1 MMIPLESVRLKAPID
16 SHDQR
21 NQVALDERHG
31 WECAL
36 DTDLRVVMVRHKES
50 WTAEVPLENVA
61 HYKRAEVV
69 KVREEWHIG
78 RDGAVDHHALLI
90 EDPAAVPLAPPKP
103 KGRKR

>member
-1 MMIPLESVRLKAPID
+1 MMVELEYVRLKAPID

-21 NQVALDERHG
+21 SGVVLDKPHG

-36 DTDLRVVMVRHKES
+36 DAELRVMVVRHRET

-61 HYKRAEVV
+61 HYRRAAEVIPSAALPP
-69 KVREEWHIG
+69 EEDENG
-78 RDGAVDHHALLI
+78 RPFRYDVPAVGA
-90 EDPAAVPLAPPKP
+90 KP